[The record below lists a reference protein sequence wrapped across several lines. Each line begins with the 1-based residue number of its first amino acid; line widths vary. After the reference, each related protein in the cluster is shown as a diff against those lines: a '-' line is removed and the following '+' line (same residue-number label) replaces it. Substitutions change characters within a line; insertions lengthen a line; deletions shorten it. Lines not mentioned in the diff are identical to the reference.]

1 MAHDTLYDAK
11 LKGLK
16 EEHFMLKTTNLATL
30 DAQDA
35 RQHTDGENSGTFDN
49 L

>member
-11 LKGLK
+11 LKGLE

-30 DAQDA
+30 DA
-35 RQHTDGENSGTFDN
+35 
-49 L
+49 